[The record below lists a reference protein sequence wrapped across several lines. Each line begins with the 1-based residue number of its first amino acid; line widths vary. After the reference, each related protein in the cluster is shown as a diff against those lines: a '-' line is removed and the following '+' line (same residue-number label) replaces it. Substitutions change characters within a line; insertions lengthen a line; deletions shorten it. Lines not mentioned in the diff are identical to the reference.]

1 MNLENQ
7 ILDFKSEVINTGMCV
22 TTYLNKRKYFIDK
35 IELAS
40 KKSSNFFSILYY
52 KDLIS
57 QQQYIDYKLRIA
69 DARKKYKQ
77 MLSFY

>member
-1 MNLENQ
+1 M
-7 ILDFKSEVINTGMCV
+7 I
-22 TTYLNKRKYFIDK
+22 TYLKKRKEFIEK
-35 IELAS
+35 IEMAS
-40 KKSSNFFSILYY
+40 KKISNFITILYY

-57 QQQYIDYKLRIA
+57 QQQYIDYKMKIA